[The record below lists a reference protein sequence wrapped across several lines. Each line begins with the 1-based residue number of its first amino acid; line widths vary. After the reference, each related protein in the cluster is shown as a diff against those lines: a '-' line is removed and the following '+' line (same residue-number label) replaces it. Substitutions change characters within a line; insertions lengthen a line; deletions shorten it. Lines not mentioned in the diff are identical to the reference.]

1 MINEIWSTFKNTF
14 MLVVNIVS
22 LPLILTG
29 LIGCIIGFILSLI
42 ALEILSSLA
51 FVFLFLVGLNL
62 LEIAIRK

>member
-29 LIGCIIGFILSLI
+29 LIGCIIGFIVSLI

-62 LEIAIRK
+62 LEMAVRK

>member
-1 MINEIWSTFKNTF
+1 MINEIWSAFKNTF
-14 MLVVNIVS
+14 MLVVNIVY

-29 LIGCIIGFILSLI
+29 LIGCIIVFIASLI

-62 LEIAIRK
+62 LEIAVRK

>member
-14 MLVVNIVS
+14 VLVVNIVC
-22 LPLILTG
+22 LPLILTS
-29 LIGCIIGFILSLI
+29 LIGCIIGFIVSLI

-62 LEIAIRK
+62 LEMAVRK

>member
-1 MINEIWSTFKNTF
+1 MINEIWSEFKNTF
-14 MLVVNIVS
+14 MLVVNIVY

-29 LIGCIIGFILSLI
+29 LIGCIIGFIASLI

-62 LEIAIRK
+62 LEIAVRK

>member
-62 LEIAIRK
+62 LEIAVRK